1 MASILFLSLLR
12 HCTRFD
18 PKLSNFSATSTGWSS
33 AGATWQG
40 SANGAESDGGAC
52 GYGAAVHLPP
62 FSSMIAAGNRSIFTL
77 RKGCGAC
84 HQVNC
89 AGNPAPSGNPVTVVT
104 TDECPGSA
112 CLNEPR
118 PFRHKRDCNWSHGTT
133 QANISATRRRT
144 FPSTVH
150 TVRA

>member
-40 SANGAESDGGAC
+40 SANGAESDGNALKFQ
-52 GYGAAVHLPP
+52 HLY
-62 FSSMIAAGNRSIFTL
+62 
-77 RKGCGAC
+77 
-84 HQVNC
+84 HYVNC

>member
-1 MASILFLSLLR
+1 
-12 HCTRFD
+12 
-18 PKLSNFSATSTGWSS
+18 
-33 AGATWQG
+33 
-40 SANGAESDGGAC
+40 
-52 GYGAAVHLPP
+52 
-62 FSSMIAAGNRSIFTL
+62 MIAAGNRSIFTL

-84 HQVNC
+84 HQDLYDAFAPWNALKFQHLYHYVNC